1 MFVRI
6 VSVILV
12 LMLLSLCAIVAIAG
26 FGIYDPFSFS
36 KDPIIINWTLV
47 ILSIGSA
54 FVIISS
60 SWLLS
65 MDSCIDDKNIP
76 VKHISRSIMQNKV
89 ILVIDG
95 TVFEKETIEWANV
108 NLQFIEQQASRNFWG
123 KVLLR
128 EIYINSEIQ
137 NFEIKTDERRSEEYS
152 FDKDLDFQMGEDDDN
167 GNEKEKKS

>member
-6 VSVILV
+6 VSVIFV

-54 FVIISS
+54 FVIIAF

-108 NLQFIEQQASRNFWG
+108 NLQFVEKIGCRNFWG
-123 KVLLR
+123 KVMIEDIFISQLGDTK
-128 EIYINSEIQ
+128 IQ
-137 NFEIKTDERRSEEYS
+137 TDARPPHVEEYTATDDG
-152 FDKDLDFQMGEDDDN
+152 FKLGED
-167 GNEKEKKS
+167 NEQGDHKV